1 MTGVAAGDDAVC
13 LIVQPIHRAG
23 LDLLSSAG
31 IRPIVAPAS
40 DRATILAAVPAAHA
54 VITRNSG
61 LAADAMAAAPR
72 LKVIAVHGVGTDA
85 VAMDSATAHG
95 IAVVN
100 TPDVN
105 APSVAEHALALTF
118 ALAKAIPA
126 GDMATRTG
134 DTEFKYRVRLTELA
148 GARFGVVG
156 FGAIGQA
163 TARLA
168 KALGMSV
175 SAFSR
180 SQPDAAFA
188 AAGVERAPDL
198 DTLLRGCDVVSLH
211 LPLVAATRGLIGA
224 RELALMKPGAL
235 LINTG
240 RGGLVDEEALAA
252 ALANGRIAGAGLDA
266 FASEPLPTTSPLVR
280 LPNVILTPHVA
291 GSTVQALERMA
302 LLAATQVID
311 VLAGRRPPHLVN
323 PSVWGD
329 RTAFGSAK
337 EAP

>member
-1 MTGVAAGDDAVC
+1 MTGVSPGGGAVC
-13 LIVQPIHRAG
+13 LIVQPIHQAG

-31 IRPIVAPAS
+31 IRPVVAPAH
-40 DRATILAAVPAAHA
+40 DRVTILAAVPAAHA
-54 VITRNSG
+54 VITRNAG
-61 LAADAMAAAPR
+61 LAADAIAAAPH
-72 LKVIAVHGVGTDA
+72 LKVVAVHGVGTDA
-85 VAMDSATAHG
+85 VAMDAATARG

-100 TPDVN
+100 TPAVN

-126 GDMATRTG
+126 SDLATRTG

-148 GARFGVVG
+148 GAHFGVVG

-198 DTLLRGCDVVSLH
+198 DVLLRGSDVVSLH
-211 LPLVAATRGLIGA
+211 RPLVAATRGLIGG
-224 RELALMKPGAL
+224 RQLALMKPGAL

-240 RGGLVDEEALAA
+240 RGGLVDEDALAA
-252 ALANGRIAGAGLDA
+252 ALAEGRIAGAGLDA

-280 LPNVILTPHVA
+280 LPNVILTPHMA

-302 LLAATQVID
+302 VLAASQVID

-323 PSVWGD
+323 PSVWND
-329 RTAFGSAK
+329 RTALGSAG